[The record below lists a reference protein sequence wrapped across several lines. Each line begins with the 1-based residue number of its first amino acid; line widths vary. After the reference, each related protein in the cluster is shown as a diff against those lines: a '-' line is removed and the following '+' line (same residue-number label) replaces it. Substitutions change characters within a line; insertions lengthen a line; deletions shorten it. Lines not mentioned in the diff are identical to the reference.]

1 MTLLHRYV
9 FVRPRALALV
19 AAVVLCLSPLAAV
32 IAQELKP
39 VAVVSIASVK
49 EILNDIG
56 YVTRVAGMPDQGDS
70 IRFLVSAY
78 VSGIDRE
85 RPIGLYFVPQAG
97 EFRAVAFVP
106 MEDKRLA
113 EMLERYRE
121 LLGEAKDAGDGVQ
134 QLGRGRTVFVKEQ
147 AGWAFF
153 AENKEFLSG
162 LPADPATLLGDLPK
176 NYNIAVKLFVQNI
189 PPELRR
195 TGIDELK
202 LGIARFLDSD
212 AARKNNIDRDQAQQL
227 SKMYVGNLEKL
238 LTEGDEL
245 MIGIGINETA
255 KNIVLDIAG
264 SALADTSLA
273 RTMALQADAKTNFAG
288 FALSDAA
295 VAMSLASKTTPE
307 DIAQVREALKAY
319 RTQIAKLID
328 DSPDIPANKRE
339 AIKGLLGPLF
349 DVIGKTVESGRL
361 DGGATVLLLPKSL
374 SFAFGGTVVDGPAVE
389 KLLIQIAD
397 LAKDVPNAPKLQLN
411 VGTIGDMKLNRLT
424 APIPDHSRE
433 AREILGD
440 NLDII
445 VGIGPKSV
453 VVSGG
458 RNAEGL
464 LKSVLDKSAQERE
477 KAISPFQLTV
487 GLLPILRFS
496 QSIDD
501 NSIVKRMITSLEQ
514 GGSDQ
519 INIISQAA
527 PQSNT
532 TRIEIQEGIIRAG
545 GEAAKQEA
553 ANRAGA
559 GLPRGA
565 Q

>member
-1 MTLLHRYV
+1 VTLLN
-9 FVRPRALALV
+9 RPILALAT
-19 AAVVLCLSPLAAV
+19 AALLCLSPLAAAV
-32 IAQELKP
+32 AQELKP

-49 EILNDIG
+49 ETLNDIG
-56 YVTRVAGMPDQGDS
+56 YVTRVAGMPDQGDA
-70 IRFLVSAY
+70 IRFLASAY

-85 RPIGLYFVPQAG
+85 RSIGLYFVPQGG

-113 EMLERYRE
+113 EILERYRE
-121 LLGEAKDAGDGVQ
+121 SIGEAKDAGDGVQ

-153 AENKEFLSG
+153 AERKEFLSG

-176 NYNIAVKLFVQNI
+176 NYNVAVKLFVQNI

-202 LGIARFLDSD
+202 LGIERFLDSP
-212 AARKNNIDRDQAQQL
+212 AAQKNNIDRDQAQQL

-238 LTEGDEL
+238 LTEGEEL

-255 KNIVLDIAG
+255 KNIVLDLGG
-264 SALADTSLA
+264 SALANTSLA

-288 FALSDAA
+288 FALPDAA
-295 VAMSLASKTTPE
+295 VTMSLASKTTPE
-307 DIAQVREALKAY
+307 DIAQVRQALQAY
-319 RTQIAKLID
+319 RTQIAKQID

-349 DVIGKTVESGRL
+349 DVIGKTIESGRL

-374 SFAFGGTVVDGPAVE
+374 SFAFGGSVVDGPAVE
-389 KLLIQIAD
+389 KLLIQVAD

-411 VGTIGDMKLNRLT
+411 VGTIGEMKLNRLT
-424 APIPDHSRE
+424 AAIPEHSPE
-433 AREILGD
+433 ARDILGEK
-440 NLDII
+440 LDII
-445 VGIGPKSV
+445 IGIGPKSV
-453 VVSGG
+453 IVSGG

-464 LKSVLDKSAQERE
+464 LKSVLDKSAQEKE
-477 KAISPFQLTV
+477 KAIPPFQLAV

-501 NSIVKRMITSLEQ
+501 NPIVKRMIASLEQ
-514 GGSDQ
+514 GGSDH
-519 INIISQAA
+519 INITSQVT
-527 PQSNT
+527 PRSST

-545 GEAAKQEA
+545 GEAAKS
-553 ANRAGA
+553 AGA